1 MRETCGL
8 LLAGGNGT
16 RLYPLTKVVNKHLL
30 PIYDKPMIY
39 YSLSTLMIAGIKDVA
54 IIVRPE
60 DKLLFE
66 HIFQDGEHL
75 GMKLN
80 YIVQERPLGI
90 PQAYVLA
97 KSFIDNRNVAMT
109 LGDNI
114 FLGQGLGEAFAN
126 LTQIN
131 GMKVFAFPVRNPQDY
146 GVIQLEEKTKRIIS
160 IEEKPIK
167 PKSNYVIPGIYF
179 SDNSV
184 VSFAEGLSPSKRGEF
199 EIVDLINVYNSNNL
213 LSVEFFRR
221 GIGWMD
227 AGSPEALYSASELVS
242 VLQGRQGMQFG
253 NPEEIAF
260 RLGWINKTQLKQ
272 IAMNIENTSYSKY
285 LLSLLLDATE

>member
-8 LLAGGNGT
+8 LLAGGTGT

-39 YSLSTLMIAGIKDVA
+39 YSLSTLMIAGIKNVA

-60 DKLLFE
+60 DKMLFE
-66 HIFQDGEHL
+66 HIFQDGEYL
-75 GMKLN
+75 GMKIN

-97 KSFIDNRNVAMT
+97 KSFIDNRNVVMT

-114 FLGQGLGEAFAN
+114 FLGQGLGETFAN
-126 LTQIN
+126 LTQIK

-184 VSFAEGLSPSKRGEF
+184 VSFAEGLNPSKRGEF

-221 GIGWMD
+221 GTGWMD

-242 VLQGRQGMQFG
+242 VLQERQGLQFG

-260 RLGWINKTQLKQ
+260 RLGWINKTQLEQ
-272 IAMNIENTSYSKY
+272 IAMNIGNTSYSKY
-285 LLSLLLDATE
+285 LLSLLLDAAE

>member
-16 RLYPLTKVVNKHLL
+16 RLFPLTKVVNKHLL

-39 YSLSTLMIAGIKDVA
+39 YSLSTLMIAGIKEVA

-60 DKLLFE
+60 DKTLFE
-66 HIFQDGEHL
+66 RIFKDGKYL
-75 GMKLN
+75 GMNIN
-80 YIVQERPLGI
+80 YIVQDSPLGI
-90 PQAYVLA
+90 PQAYILA
-97 KSFIDNRNVAMT
+97 KSFIDDRNVAMT

-114 FLGQGLGEAFAN
+114 FLGQGLGETFAN
-126 LTQIN
+126 LTQIK
-131 GMKVFAFPVRNPQDY
+131 GMKVFAFPVKNPQDY
-146 GVIQLEEKTKRIIS
+146 GVIQFEAKTKKIIS

-184 VSFAEGLSPSKRGEF
+184 VALAESLKPSKRGEF
-199 EIVDLINVYNSNNL
+199 EIVDLINIYNSNNL

-221 GIGWMD
+221 GTGWMD
-227 AGSPEALYSASELVS
+227 AGSPEALYSAGELVS
-242 VLQGRQGMQFG
+242 VLQERQGMRFG
-253 NPEEIAF
+253 SPEEIAF
-260 RLGWINKTQLKQ
+260 RLGWINKKQLEQ
-272 IAMNIENTSYSKY
+272 IAINNGNTSYGKY

>member
-60 DKLLFE
+60 DKMLFE
-66 HIFQDGEHL
+66 HIFQDGEYL
-75 GMKLN
+75 GMKIN

-97 KSFIDNRNVAMT
+97 KSFIDNRNVVMT

-114 FLGQGLGEAFAN
+114 FLGQGLGETFAN
-126 LTQIN
+126 LTQIK

-184 VSFAEGLSPSKRGEF
+184 VSFAEGLNPSKRGEF

-221 GIGWMD
+221 GTGWMD

-242 VLQGRQGMQFG
+242 VLQERQGLQFG

-260 RLGWINKTQLKQ
+260 RLGWINKTQLEQ
-272 IAMNIENTSYSKY
+272 IAMNIGNTSYSKY
-285 LLSLLLDATE
+285 LLSLLLDAAE

>member
-60 DKLLFE
+60 DKMLFE
-66 HIFQDGEHL
+66 HIFQDGEYL
-75 GMKLN
+75 GMKIN

-114 FLGQGLGEAFAN
+114 FLGQGLGETFAN
-126 LTQIN
+126 LTQIK
-131 GMKVFAFPVRNPQDY
+131 GMRVFAFPVRNPQDY

-184 VSFAEGLSPSKRGEF
+184 VSFAEDLKPSKRGEF

-221 GIGWMD
+221 GTGWMD

-242 VLQGRQGMQFG
+242 VLQERQGMQFG

-260 RLGWINKTQLKQ
+260 RLGWINKTQLEQ
-272 IAMNIENTSYSKY
+272 TAINIGNTSYSKY